1 MRRVAGR
8 YSKQRLGEGRCGVMD
23 NLIKSHEFLSTYAWR
38 EGFIPPEVSEVLS
51 VLNSM
56 INEEMEEV
64 FWK

>member
-1 MRRVAGR
+1 
-8 YSKQRLGEGRCGVMD
+8 MD